1 MSQFLFVPESKKVD
15 RTIITGMK
23 AIESEDLTTIMSF
36 ISTDYDGFGM
46 DYDRLENWFIDH
58 FQRYEGIKIF
68 IPVKKIHVNKEVA
81 VCSLRASIQARN
93 PSSGEPELIYGFSTW
108 GDEIILDLVKSDGK
122 WMFISAHP

>member
-1 MSQFLFVPESKKVD
+1 MQ
-15 RTIITGMK
+15 
-23 AIESEDLTTIMSF
+23 AIENEDITNIMSI
-36 ISTDYDGFGM
+36 ISKDYDGFGM
-46 DYDRLENWFIDH
+46 DYDRLERWFINH

-68 IPVKKIHVNKEVA
+68 IPVKKIHVNKETA